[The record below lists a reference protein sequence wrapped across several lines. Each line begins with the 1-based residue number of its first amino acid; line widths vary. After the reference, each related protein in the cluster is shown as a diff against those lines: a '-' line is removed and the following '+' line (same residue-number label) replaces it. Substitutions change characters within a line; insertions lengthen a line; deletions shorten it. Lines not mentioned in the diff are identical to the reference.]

1 MITVSD
7 EISHTFAAKTN
18 YPRTMEYNEKKMRRF
33 VQQLP
38 PEDAKSI
45 LATATNGVL
54 SLIGPDGAPYG
65 VPLSYCYDGD
75 KKIYFHCAKSGYKLD
90 CLNSGDGRCSFCV
103 VAQDVV
109 LPAEFTTLYRSVIVT
124 GRLTIVS
131 DIQEILT
138 ALRMLATKYSPGIDS
153 ANEIS
158 RNLDRLLVLCLD
170 ISTITGKESI
180 ELVRIKQKK

>member
-1 MITVSD
+1 M
-7 EISHTFAAKTN
+7 
-18 YPRTMEYNEKKMRRF
+18 
-33 VQQLP
+33 
-38 PEDAKSI
+38 
-45 LATATNGVL
+45 
-54 SLIGPDGAPYG
+54 
-65 VPLSYCYDGD
+65 
-75 KKIYFHCAKSGYKLD
+75 
-90 CLNSGDGRCSFCV
+90 
-103 VAQDVV
+103 AQDVV